1 MHTSLR
7 PTHYYIGDLSR
18 MTGRPLDELTAD
30 QLIELYNDLRP
41 VERLRS
47 WSGSR
52 QELVALVRIA
62 RKQATPDGLVE
73 GVSVKAP
80 D

>member
-1 MHTSLR
+1 
-7 PTHYYIGDLSR
+7 
-18 MTGRPLDELTAD
+18 MTGRPLDELTAG

-52 QELVALVRIA
+52 QELMALVRLA

>member
-1 MHTSLR
+1 
-7 PTHYYIGDLSR
+7 

-47 WSGSR
+47 WSGNR
-52 QELVALVRIA
+52 QELMVLVKLA
-62 RKQATPDGLVE
+62 RKQATPDGLVKD
-73 GVSVKAP
+73 VSVKAP